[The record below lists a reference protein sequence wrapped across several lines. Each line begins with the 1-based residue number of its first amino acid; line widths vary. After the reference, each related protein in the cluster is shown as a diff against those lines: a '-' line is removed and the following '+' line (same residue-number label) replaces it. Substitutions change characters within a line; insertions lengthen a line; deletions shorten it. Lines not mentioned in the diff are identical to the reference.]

1 MHLSHLSHLSHLPH
15 LPHLQHNHRP
25 FPGCP
30 LAMINDTR
38 HLTPAPDRVILLTG
52 FDPFGGDPLNPS
64 WLIAQALHGQHIGGH
79 RVVAAQLPTVF
90 GLSLQRLAALVHAH
104 QPALTVCLG
113 LAGGRSAL
121 SLERI
126 GININ
131 DARIPDN
138 TGAQP
143 IDTPVAAEGPAAYFA
158 SLPIK
163 AMLRAVQRAG
173 LPCEVSQ
180 TAGTFV
186 CNHVLYGLMH
196 LLAQGAGPAGAR
208 GGFVHVPWLT
218 GQGAPHLPLRD
229 MVRGIH
235 AALWAAVLAPQDI
248 TLQAGATH

>member
-1 MHLSHLSHLSHLPH
+1 MNDLRFLEASARVRASSLVDKGTFTELIGPADKRTSPH
-15 LPHLQHNHRP
+15 LPVLNEAVE
-25 FPGCP
+25 FDDG
-30 LAMINDTR
+30 IVTG
-38 HLTPAPDRVILLTG
+38 IGLL
-52 FDPFGGDPLNPS
+52 
-64 WLIAQALHGQHIGGH
+64 GQHPAIVISQEGRFIGGA
-79 RVVAAQLPTVF
+79 VGEA
-90 GLSLQRLAALVHAH
+90 LSLQRLAALVHAH

-143 IDTPVAAEGPAAYFA
+143 IDTPVATEGPAAYFA